1 MSDDEQL
8 DPRIVAALRDLPAAS
23 NEIRDAHIAEALSH
37 ISPSVSQRS
46 AQRSPRRWLAVA
58 AALAVLVG
66 GNALYASLSPS
77 TDSTV
82 SPRNSA
88 VTTVPTKGSVCDAG
102 LAGYTIVG
110 TYSSAGSVREVW
122 TSKQNL
128 VVVDQTSCT
137 QLGIITHPA
146 IVASGNGC
154 AGFAL
159 GAGNQAVGTYSVAG
173 TELTLVATPTELQ
186 IHGGSSCE
194 VIASYPLPVGP

>member
-1 MSDDEQL
+1 VSDDEQL

-23 NEIRDAHIAEALSH
+23 NEIRDAHITEALSH
-37 ISPSVSQRS
+37 ISPSVSQPS

-82 SPRNSA
+82 SPRNDA

-110 TYSSAGSVREVW
+110 AYSFAGSVREVW

-128 VVVDQTSCT
+128 VVVDQTSCAE
-137 QLGIITHPA
+137 LGIIMHPA
-146 IVASGNGC
+146 IVASSNGC
-154 AGFAL
+154 AGVSL
-159 GAGNQAVGTYSVAG
+159 EAGNQAVGTYSVAG

-186 IHGGSSCE
+186 IHGGSCE

>member
-128 VVVDQTSCT
+128 VVVDQTSCA
-137 QLGIITHPA
+137 QLGTITHPA
-146 IVASGNGC
+146 IVASNNGC
-154 AGFAL
+154 AGFSL

-186 IHGGSSCE
+186 IHGGSCE
-194 VIASYPLPVGP
+194 VIASYPLPGRP

>member
-110 TYSSAGSVREVW
+110 TYSSVGSVREVW

-128 VVVDQTSCT
+128 VVVDQTSCA
-137 QLGIITHPA
+137 QLGTITHPA
-146 IVASGNGC
+146 IVASNNGC
-154 AGFAL
+154 AGFSL

>member
-23 NEIRDAHIAEALSH
+23 NQIRDAHIAEALSH

-110 TYSSAGSVREVW
+110 TYSFAGSVREVW

-128 VVVDQTSCT
+128 VVVDQTSCAEVGT
-137 QLGIITHPA
+137 ITHPA
-146 IVASGNGC
+146 IVASSNGC

>member
-23 NEIRDAHIAEALSH
+23 NEIRDAHITEALSH
-37 ISPSVSQRS
+37 ISPSVSQPS

-82 SPRNSA
+82 SPRNDA
-88 VTTVPTKGSVCDAG
+88 VTTVPIKGSVCGED

-128 VVVDQTSCT
+128 VVVDQTSCA
-137 QLGIITHPA
+137 QLGTITHPA
-146 IVASGNGC
+146 IVASNNGC
-154 AGFAL
+154 AGFSL

>member
-23 NEIRDAHIAEALSH
+23 NAVRDAHIAEALAYVT
-37 ISPSVSQRS
+37 PSVAR
-46 AQRSPRRWLAVA
+46 RSPRRWLAVA
-58 AALAVLVG
+58 AALVVLVG

-82 SPRNSA
+82 SPRNDA
-88 VTTVPTKGSVCDAG
+88 VTTVPIKGSVCGED

-110 TYSSAGSVREVW
+110 TYSFAGSVREVW

-128 VVVDQTSCT
+128 VVVDKTSCT

-154 AGFAL
+154 ARFAL

-186 IHGGSSCE
+186 ILGGSCE
-194 VIASYPLPVGP
+194 VIASYPLPGRP

>member
-23 NEIRDAHIAEALSH
+23 NEIRDAHIAEALAYV
-37 ISPSVSQRS
+37 SPSVAR
-46 AQRSPRRWLAVA
+46 RSPRRWLAVA

-88 VTTVPTKGSVCDAG
+88 VTTVPTKGSVCEAG

-186 IHGGSSCE
+186 IHGGSCE
-194 VIASYPLPVGP
+194 VIASYPLPGRP

>member
-1 MSDDEQL
+1 VSDDEQL

-128 VVVDQTSCT
+128 VVVDQTSCA
-137 QLGIITHPA
+137 QLGTITHPA
-146 IVASGNGC
+146 IVASNNGC
-154 AGFAL
+154 AGFSL

-194 VIASYPLPVGP
+194 VITSYPLPVGP

>member
-23 NEIRDAHIAEALSH
+23 NEIRDAHITEALSH
-37 ISPSVSQRS
+37 ISPSVSQPS

-82 SPRNSA
+82 SPRNDA
-88 VTTVPTKGSVCDAG
+88 VTTVPTKGSVCDAS

-110 TYSSAGSVREVW
+110 TYSFAGSVREVL

-128 VVVDQTSCT
+128 VVVDQTSCAE
-137 QLGIITHPA
+137 LGIITHPA
-146 IVASGNGC
+146 IVASSNGC
-154 AGFAL
+154 AEVGL
-159 GAGNQAVGTYSVAG
+159 EAGNQAVGTYSVAG

>member
-1 MSDDEQL
+1 VSDDEQL
-8 DPRIVAALRDLPAAS
+8 DLRIVAALRDLPAAS
-23 NEIRDAHIAEALSH
+23 NEIRNAHIAEALSH
-37 ISPSVSQRS
+37 ISPSVSQPS

-77 TDSTV
+77 TVSNV
-82 SPRNSA
+82 SPRNST
-88 VTTVPTKGSVCDAG
+88 VTTVPTKGSVCDAS

-110 TYSSAGSVREVW
+110 TYSFAGSVREVL

-128 VVVDQTSCT
+128 VVVDQTSCAE
-137 QLGIITHPA
+137 LGIITHPA
-146 IVASGNGC
+146 IVTSSNGC
-154 AGFAL
+154 AEVGL
-159 GAGNQAVGTYSVAG
+159 EAGNQAVGTYSVAG

-186 IHGGSSCE
+186 IHGGSCE

>member
-82 SPRNSA
+82 SPRNST
-88 VTTVPTKGSVCDAG
+88 VTTVPTKGSVCDAS

-110 TYSSAGSVREVW
+110 TYSFAGSVREVW

-128 VVVDQTSCT
+128 VVVDQTSCAE
-137 QLGIITHPA
+137 LGTITHPA
-146 IVASGNGC
+146 IVASSNGC
-154 AGFAL
+154 AGFTL

-186 IHGGSSCE
+186 IHGGSCE

>member
-1 MSDDEQL
+1 VSDDEQL

-23 NEIRDAHIAEALSH
+23 NEIRDAHITEALSH

-46 AQRSPRRWLAVA
+46 PQRSPRRWLAVA

-82 SPRNSA
+82 SPRNDA

-110 TYSSAGSVREVW
+110 TYSFAGSVREVL

-128 VVVDQTSCT
+128 VVVDQTSCAE
-137 QLGIITHPA
+137 LGIITHPA
-146 IVASGNGC
+146 IVASSNGC
-154 AGFAL
+154 TGVSL
-159 GAGNQAVGTYSVAG
+159 EAGNQAVGTYSVAG

-186 IHGGSSCE
+186 IHGGSCE

>member
-1 MSDDEQL
+1 VSDDEQL

-37 ISPSVSQRS
+37 VSPSVSQRS

-88 VTTVPTKGSVCDAG
+88 VTTMPAKGSVCDAG
-102 LAGYTIVG
+102 LADYTIVG

-128 VVVDQTSCT
+128 VVVDQTSCAL
-137 QLGIITHPA
+137 LGTITHPA
-146 IVASGNGC
+146 IVASNNGC
-154 AGFAL
+154 AGFSL

>member
-1 MSDDEQL
+1 VSDDEQL
-8 DPRIVAALRDLPAAS
+8 DPRIVAALRDFPAAS
-23 NEIRDAHIAEALSH
+23 NEIRDAHIAEALTYV
-37 ISPSVSQRS
+37 SPSVAR
-46 AQRSPRRWLAVA
+46 RSPRRWLAVA

-82 SPRNSA
+82 SPRNDA

-110 TYSSAGSVREVW
+110 TYSFAGSVREVW

-128 VVVDQTSCT
+128 VVVDQTSCAEVGT
-137 QLGIITHPA
+137 ITHPA
-146 IVASGNGC
+146 IVASSNGC

>member
-1 MSDDEQL
+1 VSDDEQL

-23 NEIRDAHIAEALSH
+23 NQIRDAHIAEALSH

-88 VTTVPTKGSVCDAG
+88 VTTVPTKGSVCEAG

-128 VVVDQTSCT
+128 VVVDQTSCA
-137 QLGIITHPA
+137 QLGTITHPA
-146 IVASGNGC
+146 IVASNNGC
-154 AGFAL
+154 AGFSL

>member
-23 NEIRDAHIAEALSH
+23 NQIRDAHIAEALSH
-37 ISPSVSQRS
+37 ISPSVSQPS

-77 TDSTV
+77 TGSTV
-82 SPRNSA
+82 SPRNDA

-110 TYSSAGSVREVW
+110 TYSFAGSVREVW

-128 VVVDQTSCT
+128 VVVDQTSCAE
-137 QLGIITHPA
+137 LGIITHPA
-146 IVASGNGC
+146 IVASSNGC
-154 AGFAL
+154 AEVGL
-159 GAGNQAVGTYSVAG
+159 EAGNQAVGTYSVAG

>member
-88 VTTVPTKGSVCDAG
+88 VTTVPAKGSVCDAG

-110 TYSSAGSVREVW
+110 TYSSVGSVREVW

-128 VVVDQTSCT
+128 VVVDQTSCA
-137 QLGIITHPA
+137 QLGTITHPA
-146 IVASGNGC
+146 IVASNNGC
-154 AGFAL
+154 AGFSL

-194 VIASYPLPVGP
+194 VIASYPLPGRP

>member
-8 DPRIVAALRDLPAAS
+8 DPRIVAALRDFPAAS
-23 NEIRDAHIAEALSH
+23 NEIRDAHIAEALAYV
-37 ISPSVSQRS
+37 SPSIAR
-46 AQRSPRRWLAVA
+46 RSPRRWLAVA
-58 AALAVLVG
+58 AALAVFAG

-77 TDSTV
+77 TVSNV
-82 SPRNSA
+82 SPRNDA
-88 VTTVPTKGSVCDAG
+88 VTTVPIKGSVCGED

-110 TYSSAGSVREVW
+110 TYSFAGSVREVW

-154 AGFAL
+154 AGFDL
-159 GAGNQAVGTYSVAG
+159 EAGNQAVGTYSVAG

-186 IHGGSSCE
+186 IHGGSCE
-194 VIASYPLPVGP
+194 VKASYPLPGRP

>member
-23 NEIRDAHIAEALSH
+23 NQIRDAHIAEALSH

-88 VTTVPTKGSVCDAG
+88 VTTVPTKGSVCEAG

-128 VVVDQTSCT
+128 VVVDQTSCA
-137 QLGIITHPA
+137 QLGTITHPA
-146 IVASGNGC
+146 IVASNNGC
-154 AGFAL
+154 AGFSL

>member
-37 ISPSVSQRS
+37 ISPSVSQPS
-46 AQRSPRRWLAVA
+46 VQRSPRRWLAVA

-82 SPRNSA
+82 SPRNDA

-110 TYSSAGSVREVW
+110 TYSFAGSVREVW

-128 VVVDQTSCT
+128 VVVDQTSCAE
-137 QLGIITHPA
+137 LGTITHPA
-146 IVASGNGC
+146 IVTSSNGC
-154 AGFAL
+154 AEVGL
-159 GAGNQAVGTYSVAG
+159 EAGNQSVGTYSVAG

-186 IHGGSSCE
+186 IHGGSCE

>member
-1 MSDDEQL
+1 VSDDEQL

-23 NEIRDAHIAEALSH
+23 NEIRDAHITEALSH
-37 ISPSVSQRS
+37 ISPSVSQPS

-82 SPRNSA
+82 SPRNST
-88 VTTVPTKGSVCDAG
+88 VTTVPTKGSVCDAS

-110 TYSSAGSVREVW
+110 TYSFAGSVREVW

-128 VVVDQTSCT
+128 VVVDQTSCAE
-137 QLGIITHPA
+137 LGIITHPA
-146 IVASGNGC
+146 IVASSNGC
-154 AGFAL
+154 AEVGL
-159 GAGNQAVGTYSVAG
+159 EAGNQAVGTYSVAG

>member
-1 MSDDEQL
+1 VSDDEQL

-82 SPRNSA
+82 SPRNDA

-110 TYSSAGSVREVW
+110 TYSFAGSVREVW

-128 VVVDQTSCT
+128 VVVDQTSCAE
-137 QLGIITHPA
+137 LGIITHPA
-146 IVASGNGC
+146 IVASSNGC
-154 AGFAL
+154 AEVGL
-159 GAGNQAVGTYSVAG
+159 EAGNQAVGTYSVAG

-186 IHGGSSCE
+186 IHGGSCE

>member
-110 TYSSAGSVREVW
+110 TYSSVGSVREVW

-128 VVVDQTSCT
+128 VVVDQTSCA
-137 QLGIITHPA
+137 QLGTVTHPA
-146 IVASGNGC
+146 IVASNNGC
-154 AGFAL
+154 AGFSL

>member
-1 MSDDEQL
+1 VSDDEQL

-23 NEIRDAHIAEALSH
+23 NQIRDAHIAEALSH

-88 VTTVPTKGSVCDAG
+88 VTTVPAKGSVCDAS

-110 TYSSAGSVREVW
+110 TYSSVGSVREVW

-128 VVVDQTSCT
+128 VVVDQTSCA
-137 QLGIITHPA
+137 QLGTITHPA
-146 IVASGNGC
+146 IVASNNGC
-154 AGFAL
+154 AGFSL

-194 VIASYPLPVGP
+194 VIASYPLPGRP

>member
-1 MSDDEQL
+1 VSDDEQL

-128 VVVDQTSCT
+128 VVVDQTSCA
-137 QLGIITHPA
+137 QLGTITHPA
-146 IVASGNGC
+146 IVASNNGC
-154 AGFAL
+154 AGFSL

>member
-23 NEIRDAHIAEALSH
+23 NQIRDAHIAEALSH

-128 VVVDQTSCT
+128 VVVDQPSCA
-137 QLGIITHPA
+137 QLGTITHPA
-146 IVASGNGC
+146 IVASNNGC
-154 AGFAL
+154 AGFSL

>member
-1 MSDDEQL
+1 VSDDEQL

-23 NEIRDAHIAEALSH
+23 NEIRDAHITEALSH
-37 ISPSVSQRS
+37 ISPSVSQPS

-82 SPRNSA
+82 SPRNDA
-88 VTTVPTKGSVCDAG
+88 VTTVPTKGSVCDAS

-110 TYSSAGSVREVW
+110 TYSFAGSVREVW

-128 VVVDQTSCT
+128 VVVDQTSCAE
-137 QLGIITHPA
+137 LGIITHPA
-146 IVASGNGC
+146 IVTSSNGC
-154 AGFAL
+154 AGVSL
-159 GAGNQAVGTYSVAG
+159 EAGNQAVGTYSVAG

>member
-23 NEIRDAHIAEALSH
+23 NEIRDAHIAEALAYV
-37 ISPSVSQRS
+37 SPSVSR
-46 AQRSPRRWLAVA
+46 RSPRRWLAVA
-58 AALAVLVG
+58 AALVVLVG

-77 TDSTV
+77 TVSNV
-82 SPRNSA
+82 SPRNDA
-88 VTTVPTKGSVCDAG
+88 VTTVPIKGSVCGKD

-110 TYSSAGSVREVW
+110 TYSFVGFVREVW

-146 IVASGNGC
+146 IVASNNGC
-154 AGFAL
+154 AGFSL

-194 VIASYPLPVGP
+194 FIASYPLPVGP

>member
-1 MSDDEQL
+1 VSDDEQL

-23 NEIRDAHIAEALSH
+23 NEIRDAHITEALSH
-37 ISPSVSQRS
+37 ISPSVSQPS

-82 SPRNSA
+82 SPRNST
-88 VTTVPTKGSVCDAG
+88 VTTVPTKGSVCDAS

-110 TYSSAGSVREVW
+110 TYSFAGSVREVL

-128 VVVDQTSCT
+128 VVVDQTSCAE
-137 QLGIITHPA
+137 LGIITHPA
-146 IVASGNGC
+146 IVASSNGC
-154 AGFAL
+154 AEVGL
-159 GAGNQAVGTYSVAG
+159 EAGNQAVGTYSVAG

>member
-128 VVVDQTSCT
+128 VVVDQTSCA
-137 QLGIITHPA
+137 QLGTITHPA
-146 IVASGNGC
+146 IVASNNGC
-154 AGFAL
+154 AGFSL

-194 VIASYPLPVGP
+194 VIASYPLPGRP

>member
-23 NEIRDAHIAEALSH
+23 NQIRDAHIAEALSH

-128 VVVDQTSCT
+128 VVVDQTSCA
-137 QLGIITHPA
+137 QLGTITHPA
-146 IVASGNGC
+146 IVASNNGC
-154 AGFAL
+154 AGFSL